1 MHRLAAKPPC
11 MVEARIICTDVAGLK
26 SQALGLVEAAGLVAE
41 MKPLQFRAAWQ
52 HIPTNFWFN
61 PRWAVEEPVFSA
73 PLPPIVIGAGGAGSR
88 VVAAL
93 RSKAVQAVA
102 IQHPRMALSRFDV
115 ILAAQHDNITGPN
128 VIVTRTALHRVTP
141 ERLAEARA
149 IWAPRFAHLP
159 RPLLGVLL
167 GGSNGRYRFEADEA
181 RVLVE
186 ALAGMLRRGI
196 GVMITPSRRTSAQ
209 VVALIRDSLA
219 PLGAYIWS
227 FEGENPYFGML
238 ACADAILVTADSV
251 SMVSEA
257 VATSVPVLLARLPGK
272 STRIGAFM
280 DMLVQSGRVRN
291 FTGQLEMWNAD
302 SLNDTLWA
310 GQELRRRLGL

>member
-1 MHRLAAKPPC
+1 
-11 MVEARIICTDVAGLK
+11 MVEARVICTDVAGLR
-26 SQALGLVEAAGLVAE
+26 SQALGLVEAAGL
-41 MKPLQFRAAWQ
+41 MPDMRPLQFRTPWR

-61 PRWAVEEPVFSA
+61 PRWAVDEAVFSE
-73 PLPPIVIGAGGAGSR
+73 PLPPVIVGAGGAGAR
-88 VVAAL
+88 VAASL
-93 RSKAVQAVA
+93 RRKAVQAVA

-128 VIVTRTALHRVTP
+128 IIVTRTALHRVTA

-149 IWAPRFAHLP
+149 VWVPRFAHLP
-159 RPLLGVLL
+159 RPLLAVLL
-167 GGSNGRYRFEADEA
+167 GGSNGRYRFEVDEA
-181 RVLVE
+181 RELIE
-186 ALAGMLRRGI
+186 ALARMLKQGI

-209 VVALIRDSLA
+209 VVALIRSALV

-251 SMVSEA
+251 SLVSEA

-272 STRIGAFM
+272 STRIGGFM
-280 DMLVQSGRVRN
+280 DMLVQSGRARN
-291 FTGQLEMWNAD
+291 FTGRLETWNAVP
-302 SLNDTLWA
+302 LNDTAWA
-310 GQELRRRLGL
+310 GQELRRHLGL